1 MSDGM
6 GYVIKLCRKAFL
18 NATND
23 IFSIMIM
30 RNRSSFLRRRE
41 FMTLV
46 LCGCLAV
53 SGCSDQRASSPPSTT
68 AGNVSGSGSGA
79 SGPKRLIFIT
89 NGDDPF
95 WDACNAG
102 LIEGAKQFGIESQGL
117 RVVMEKNNATAQGQ
131 IEKLRQLASQ
141 SDVAGV
147 AISVIQAENAAIVE
161 EMKNLAAKGVKVI
174 TVDGDVNRNT
184 FRDARPFYI
193 GTDNIEG
200 GRLLGT
206 AARTLLE
213 GRGKTSGGYVQ
224 FAGFTDNDN
233 ARARMNGFKEA
244 VGSGFTESDRMS
256 DEMDLSKAR
265 DNVRT
270 ALVNHPDLVA
280 LVGIWAYNAPAIAEV
295 TQERGV
301 RDRMTVITFDAQ
313 AAALNHMAD
322 GTIDAM
328 VVQNPFEMGIQTVRL
343 LKAMLGGDEATI
355 KEMFPR
361 RGEPDGD
368 IYTTGLRLIVPSD
381 TSPLGSGKL
390 NTKNVEIMP
399 LPAFREWLAK
409 YGLSS
414 S

>member
-1 MSDGM
+1 
-6 GYVIKLCRKAFL
+6 
-18 NATND
+18 
-23 IFSIMIM
+23 M
-30 RNRSSFLRRRE
+30 RLDALLPPRRDAARGQG
-41 FMTLV
+41 FP
-46 LCGCLAV
+46 
-53 SGCSDQRASSPPSTT
+53 RAAS
-68 AGNVSGSGSGA
+68 VRGA
-79 SGPKRLIFIT
+79 SMRAALWAAIACAAALPGCAEQKKQAAGAGGAPAGAAGASATGAAKRFVFLT

-102 LIEGAKQFGIESQGL
+102 LVEGAKRFDTASRGI
-117 RVVMEKNNATAQGQ
+117 RVVMEKNNGTAQGQ
-131 IEKLRQLASQ
+131 IEKLRQFGSQ

-174 TVDGDVNRNT
+174 TVDGDVNRDK

-193 GTDNIEG
+193 GTDNIVG
-200 GRLLGT
+200 GRLLGL
-206 AARTLLE
+206 AARRLLE
-213 GRGKTSGGYVQ
+213 ARGTSAGGYVQ

-244 VGSGFTESDRMS
+244 VGEGFKEVDRMA

-270 ALVNHPDLVA
+270 ALVNHPALKA

-301 RDRMTVITFDAQ
+301 RDRVTIVTFDAQ

-322 GTIDAM
+322 GRIDAM

-343 LKAMLGGDEATI
+343 LLALHAGDGATVA
-355 KEMFPR
+355 EMFPNQ
-361 RGEPDGD
+361 GKPDGD
-368 IYTTGLRLIVPSD
+368 VFTTGLRLIHPEGK
-381 TSPLGSGKL
+381 TPLGGPDAAPL
-390 NTKNVEIMP
+390 GVENVEVMP
-399 LPAFREWLAK
+399 LPAFRAWLAK
-409 YGLSS
+409 YGLTSS
-414 S
+414 

>member
-1 MSDGM
+1 M
-6 GYVIKLCRKAFL
+6 
-18 NATND
+18 
-23 IFSIMIM
+23 
-30 RNRSSFLRRRE
+30 
-41 FMTLV
+41 LV
-46 LCGCLAV
+46 LCGCLTFA
-53 SGCSDQRASSPPSTT
+53 GCSEQRATTRTSTT
-68 AGNVSGSGSGA
+68 DSSSGSGSGP
-79 SGPKRLIFIT
+79 SVPKRLIFIT

-102 LIEGAKQFGIESQGL
+102 LIEGAKQYGIESQGL
-117 RVVMEKNNATAQGQ
+117 RVVMEKNNGTAQGQ
-131 IEKLRQLASQ
+131 IEKLRQLGSQ

-161 EMKNLAAKGVKVI
+161 EMKSLAAKGVKVI
-174 TVDGDVNRNT
+174 TVDGDVNREK

-206 AARTLLE
+206 AARALLE
-213 GRGKTSGGYVQ
+213 TRGKSSGGYVQ

-233 ARARMNGFKEA
+233 ARARMNGFKET
-244 VGSGFTESDRMS
+244 VGGGFREADRMS

-295 TQERGV
+295 AQERGV
-301 RDRMTVITFDAQ
+301 RDRLTIVTFDAQ
-313 AAALNHMAD
+313 AAALNHMAE
-322 GTIDAM
+322 GRIDAM

-343 LKAMLGGDEATI
+343 LRAMHGGDEATV

-368 IYTTGLRLIVPSD
+368 IYTTGLRLIVPNAE
-381 TSPLGSGKL
+381 SPLTPARKGGDAPAM
-390 NTKNVEIMP
+390 KNVEVMP
-399 LPAFREWLAK
+399 LPAFREWLSK

>member
-1 MSDGM
+1 MHD
-6 GYVIKLCRKAFL
+6 RTFP
-18 NATND
+18 
-23 IFSIMIM
+23 FQ
-30 RNRSSFLRRRE
+30 RRD
-41 FMTLV
+41 FVSLL
-46 LCGCLAV
+46 LCGCLALA
-53 SGCSDQRASSPPSTT
+53 GCSDQRAANTSATT
-68 AGNVSGSGSGA
+68 AGTAAGSGSGA

-117 RVVMEKNNATAQGQ
+117 RVVMEKNNASAQGQ

-174 TVDGDVNRNT
+174 TVDSDVNRNT

-206 AARTLLE
+206 AAKTLLE
-213 GRGKTSGGYVQ
+213 SRGKTAGGYVQ

-244 VGSGFTESDRMS
+244 IGSGFTEADRMS

-270 ALVNHPDLVA
+270 ALVNHPAVVA

-301 RDRMTVITFDAQ
+301 RDRLTVITFDAQ

-322 GTIDAM
+322 GKIDAM

-343 LKAMLGGDEATI
+343 LKAMLGADEATI

-368 IYTTGLRLIVPSD
+368 IYTTGLRLIIPNAE
-381 TSPLGSGKL
+381 SPLNSMKTGAESAGSKG
-390 NTKNVEIMP
+390 VEIMP

>member
-1 MSDGM
+1 MRDRTFPFPRRDL
-6 GYVIKLCRKAFL
+6 V
-18 NATND
+18 
-23 IFSIMIM
+23 SI
-30 RNRSSFLRRRE
+30 L
-41 FMTLV
+41 
-46 LCGCLAV
+46 LCGCLALA
-53 SGCSDQRASSPPSTT
+53 GCSDQRATNTSATT
-68 AGNVSGSGSGA
+68 AGAPSGSGSGS

-89 NGDDPF
+89 NGDDPY

-131 IEKLRQLASQ
+131 IEKLRQLGSQ

-174 TVDGDVNRNT
+174 TVDSDVNRET
-184 FRDARPFYI
+184 YRDARSFFI

-200 GRLLGT
+200 GHLLGT

-233 ARARMNGFKEA
+233 ARARMNGFKESI
-244 VGSGFTESDRMS
+244 GSGFTEADRMS

-270 ALVNHPDLVA
+270 ALVNHPDLMA

-295 TQERGV
+295 AMERGV
-301 RDRMTVITFDAQ
+301 RDRLTIITFDAQ

-322 GTIDAM
+322 GKIDAM
-328 VVQNPFEMGIQTVRL
+328 VVQNPFDMGVQTVRL
-343 LKAMLGGDEATI
+343 LRAMLAGDEATV

-368 IYTTGLRLIVPSD
+368 IYTTGLRLIVPN
-381 TSPLGSGKL
+381 TESPLNSMKTGAESAGSKG
-390 NTKNVEIMP
+390 VEIMR

>member
-1 MSDGM
+1 MPT
-6 GYVIKLCRKAFL
+6 VEHALHLCRRDWAALILF
-18 NATND
+18 
-23 IFSIMIM
+23 
-30 RNRSSFLRRRE
+30 
-41 FMTLV
+41 
-46 LCGCLAV
+46 GCLLPFV
-53 SGCSDQRASSPPSTT
+53 GCAEKRAAPPAAGGTAPSAASST
-68 AGNVSGSGSGA
+68 APAGGA
-79 SGPKRLIFIT
+79 TAKRFVFVT

-102 LIEGAKQFGIESQGL
+102 LVEGAKRFDLAASGL
-117 RVVMEKNNATAQGQ
+117 RVVMEKNNGTAQGQ
-131 IEKLRQLASQ
+131 IEKLRQFGTQ

-174 TVDGDVNRNT
+174 TVDGDVNRDT

-200 GRLLGT
+200 GRLLGAT
-206 AARTLLE
+206 AKRLLE
-213 GRGKTSGGYVQ
+213 GRGRKDGGYVQ

-244 VGSGFTESDRMS
+244 VGGAFKEVDRMS

-270 ALVNHPDLVA
+270 ALVNHPDLAA

-295 TQERGV
+295 VQERSARERLTIV
-301 RDRMTVITFDAQ
+301 TFDAQ
-313 AAALNHMAD
+313 ALALNHMAE
-322 GTIDAM
+322 GRIDAM

-343 LKAMLGGDEATI
+343 LRAMHLEDESTI
-355 KEMFPR
+355 KEMFPD
-361 RGEPDGD
+361 RGGADGD
-368 IYTTGLRLIVPSD
+368 IFTTGLRLIVPEGP
-381 TSPLGSGKL
+381 TPLIEGETGAAPGDR
-390 NTKNVEIMP
+390 KNVEVMR

>member
-1 MSDGM
+1 
-6 GYVIKLCRKAFL
+6 
-18 NATND
+18 
-23 IFSIMIM
+23 
-30 RNRSSFLRRRE
+30 
-41 FMTLV
+41 
-46 LCGCLAV
+46 
-53 SGCSDQRASSPPSTT
+53 
-68 AGNVSGSGSGA
+68 
-79 SGPKRLIFIT
+79 
-89 NGDDPF
+89 
-95 WDACNAG
+95 
-102 LIEGAKQFGIESQGL
+102 
-117 RVVMEKNNATAQGQ
+117 MEKNNATAQGQ
-131 IEKLRQLASQ
+131 IEKLRQLGSQ

-174 TVDGDVNRNT
+174 TVDSDVNRET
-184 FRDARPFYI
+184 YRDARSFFI

-233 ARARMNGFKEA
+233 ARARMNGFKESI
-244 VGSGFTESDRMS
+244 GSGFTEADRMS

-270 ALVNHPDLVA
+270 ALVNHPDLTA

-301 RDRMTVITFDAQ
+301 RDRLTIITFDAQ
-313 AAALNHMAD
+313 AAALNHMAE
-322 GTIDAM
+322 GKIDAM
-328 VVQNPFEMGIQTVRL
+328 VVQNPFDMGVQTVRL
-343 LKAMLGGDEATI
+343 LRAMLAGDEATV

-368 IYTTGLRLIVPSD
+368 IYITGLRLIVPN
-381 TSPLGSGKL
+381 TESPLNSMKTGAESAGSKA
-390 NTKNVEIMP
+390 VEIMP

>member
-1 MSDGM
+1 
-6 GYVIKLCRKAFL
+6 
-18 NATND
+18 
-23 IFSIMIM
+23 
-30 RNRSSFLRRRE
+30 
-41 FMTLV
+41 MTLV
-46 LCGCLAV
+46 LCGCLALA
-53 SGCSDQRASSPPSTT
+53 GCSDQRTANTSATT
-68 AGNVSGSGSGA
+68 AGAPSGSGSGS

-89 NGDDPF
+89 NGDDPY

-131 IEKLRQLASQ
+131 IEKLRQLGSQ

-174 TVDGDVNRNT
+174 TVDSDVNRET
-184 FRDARPFYI
+184 YRDARLFFI

-244 VGSGFTESDRMS
+244 IGGGFTEADRMS

-270 ALVNHPDLVA
+270 ALVNHPDLTA

-295 TQERGV
+295 AMERGV
-301 RDRMTVITFDAQ
+301 RDRLTIITFDAQ
-313 AAALNHMAD
+313 AAALNHMAE
-322 GTIDAM
+322 GKIDAM
-328 VVQNPFEMGIQTVRL
+328 VVQNPFDMGVQTVRL
-343 LKAMLGGDEATI
+343 LRAMLAGDEATV

-368 IYTTGLRLIVPSD
+368 IYTTGLRLIVPN
-381 TSPLGSGKL
+381 TESPLNSMKTGAESAGSKS
-390 NTKNVEIMP
+390 VEIMP